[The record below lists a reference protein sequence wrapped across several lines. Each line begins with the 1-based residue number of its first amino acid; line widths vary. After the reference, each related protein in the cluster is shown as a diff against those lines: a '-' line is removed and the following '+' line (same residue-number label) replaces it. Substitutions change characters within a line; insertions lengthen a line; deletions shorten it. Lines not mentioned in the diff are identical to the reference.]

1 MADQPLAGISKW
13 EGMESLVEGWITRE
27 SRPEVRNKSVRMPFQ
42 RLGSAFG
49 HEIITTG
56 GQDNVQAVAGQML
69 AFFAE
74 IGCQFPQFPFIA
86 HSRGSSAEGMQN
98 NQSYVQR
105 SQSLHQGAAAL
116 ARRCAAMAKVMIEEK
131 LGEHALAR
139 GGRKGHQMDTR
150 AQLLG

>member
-1 MADQPLAGISKW
+1 M
-13 EGMESLVEGWITRE
+13 
-27 SRPEVRNKSVRMPFQ
+27 
-42 RLGSAFG
+42 
-49 HEIITTG
+49 
-56 GQDNVQAVAGQML
+56 QAVAGQML

-86 HSRGSSAEGMQN
+86 HSRGSSAEDMEN

-131 LGEHALAR
+131 HHTQTDPAGNLPLVYSGAIGAH
-139 GGRKGHQMDTR
+139 
-150 AQLLG
+150 